1 MSEEPENPSWIRI
14 SMRWLLWNG
23 LAVLLYLSLASVEI
37 IFGAAILPLLLTAAQ
52 AYCLRRHVGWVL
64 WVAVTYASWFLAGFA
79 LWVSFFA
86 VGCVTPLF
94 QAFCLGRRSLFAALL
109 WFLLG
114 SLGWVAAMSL
124 SVRLNYP
131 PFGWWGGM
139 LLSHGIQTLFLLP
152 AILALERSAV
162 RRTT

>member
-1 MSEEPENPSWIRI
+1 MSEEPESPSWLRI
-14 SMRWLLWNG
+14 SMLWLLCNG
-23 LAVLLYLSLASVEI
+23 LAILLYLPLAAVEMLL
-37 IFGAAILPLLLTAAQ
+37 GATLLPLLLTIAQ
-52 AYCLRRHVGWVL
+52 AYCLRRHVNWVL
-64 WVAVTYASWFLAGFA
+64 WVAVTYASWLLAGFA

-139 LLSHGIQTLFLLP
+139 LLSYGIQTLFLLP
-152 AILALERSAV
+152 AMVALERSAA
-162 RRTT
+162 RRTV